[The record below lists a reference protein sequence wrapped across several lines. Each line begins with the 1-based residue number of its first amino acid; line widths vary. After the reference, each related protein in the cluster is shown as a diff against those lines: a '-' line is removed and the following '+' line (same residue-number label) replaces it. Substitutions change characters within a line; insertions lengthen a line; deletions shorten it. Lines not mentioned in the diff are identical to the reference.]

1 MGASHSSTSKAG
13 KFAGTPKRQR
23 ACSCYEGA
31 ATAPSIRRNASN
43 INRNAKE
50 FSKFW
55 QNGGNFQGMGARAM
69 SIDPTIR
76 SPPRVVPSGNVA
88 AAAANNHTPP
98 PSAYSTPR
106 DSYRNES
113 LERRGPGLNR
123 VHSVKYNTFSP
134 PARCN
139 GMQAAPTTPTTLY
152 HRHPSYSYH
161 HRCASNEAELRLS
174 LLLFMTPDCPV
185 ERLLTLSL
193 LEWAKYRNDG
203 SHIELFC
210 SIQPHAVARDRHGR
224 LSNAREH
231 SENTGNTACQSG
243 SPPLF
248 VAADVF

>member
-55 QNGGNFQGMGARAM
+55 QNGGNFQTNVTIWSLARMATILPVVHRTNPFVDAAPPSSVARVRGDPDL

-88 AAAANNHTPP
+88 AAAANNSHTPP

-161 HRCASNEAELRLS
+161 HRSS
-174 LLLFMTPDCPV
+174 LTPSLETDMAAFRTPV
-185 ERLLTLSL
+185 NIPRIPVQVSALYDTDYL
-193 LEWAKYRNDG
+193 RND
-203 SHIELFC
+203 LRQT
-210 SIQPHAVARDRHGR
+210 SIY
-224 LSNAREH
+224 
-231 SENTGNTACQSG
+231 
-243 SPPLF
+243 
-248 VAADVF
+248 